1 MRVGGA
7 PASAAAAFRTVVGV
21 AIATLVA
28 TVRFA
33 AADGAPQAASRPVA
47 GPAYRLIALPSGRVA
62 AEARPD
68 VLATPVAPGSLMK
81 LATLVA
87 LYEQGLGDVRVS
99 CTRRVVVD
107 GKPLACI
114 HPDLHRPLTA
124 AEAIGYSCNTYF
136 GTLAQRLPR
145 QSLDA
150 VLVRLGLSPI
160 APGSPVASAALGL
173 GGVRATPIQLLEA
186 FLRLTGGSSRR
197 AAMPEAARQALR
209 EGTELSARAGTAR
222 AIGDAGFSG
231 LAKTGT
237 APMPGGGTMG
247 LVVAVVNAELPTH
260 AIVVLAPGAA
270 GTDAA
275 AIAADLLGRHGAPRR
290 DATVRVGIAR
300 RDGGYDITT
309 MAAEEYVSRVVAG
322 EMGGGAGPA
331 ALEAMAITARTFLH
345 ASRGRHTGEGFE
357 VCDLS
362 HCQVLGS
369 ASPSTDLAA
378 RATAGLVLVEGS
390 SPAQVYYSASCGGY
404 TEKPSNVWPGAR
416 DAPYLPAR
424 PDPACAGAPA
434 WRTEIAE
441 PDLRRLLRAAGLRG
455 DGPVR
460 FTVASRHGSGRAA
473 RLDVEGMVPDHLD
486 AGAFRTA
493 AGRLLGWQTVKS
505 TMFDIGRTASGYV
518 LTGRGGGHGVGLCVL
533 GALSRAR
540 DGAGRDA
547 ILAAYF
553 PGLRVAELR
562 AASPGAAA
570 ASALARAAGVRITL
584 PEGEREN
591 LGDVKALAADAVRD
605 LAAWLGRP
613 EPPVI
618 DIVFHPTVEAYT
630 RATGQPWWTA
640 GASRDTR
647 IDVLPRRVLA
657 SRGILLPTLRHEI
670 THVLADPVLAGRPLW
685 VREGLAVYLA
695 GEAPQTDGRPGG
707 GAAAGT
713 PACPPDEALRSP
725 GSADALR
732 RAYDAAGA
740 CVARALQ
747 AGVRWQNLR

>member
-1 MRVGGA
+1 MRVSGA
-7 PASAAAAFRTVVGV
+7 PASAAAPFRTLVCAALAALLAV
-21 AIATLVA
+21 A
-28 TVRFA
+28 RFA
-33 AADGAPQAASRPVA
+33 SAGGAPQAASRPVA

-136 GTLAQRLPR
+136 GVLAQRLPR

-186 FLRLTGGSSRR
+186 FLRLTGGSSRP

-260 AIVVLAPGAA
+260 GIIVLAPGAA

-309 MAAEEYVSRVVAG
+309 IAAEEYVSRVVAG

-345 ASRGRHTGEGFE
+345 ANRGRHEGEGFE

-362 HCQVLGS
+362 DCQVLGS
-369 ASPSTDLAA
+369 AGPSTDLAA
-378 RATAGLVLVEGS
+378 RATAGLVLVEGG
-390 SPAQVYYSASCGGY
+390 SPAQVYYSASCGGH

-416 DAPYLPAR
+416 DAAYLPAR

-473 RLDVEGMVPDHLD
+473 RLDVEGMAPDHLD
-486 AGAFRTA
+486 AGTFRAA

-505 TMFDIGRTASGYV
+505 TMFDISRTASGYV
-518 LTGRGGGHGVGLCVL
+518 LTGRGGGHGVGLCVF
-533 GALSRAR
+533 GAMSRAR
-540 DGAGRDA
+540 KGAGRDA

-553 PGLRVAELR
+553 PGLRVAERR

-570 ASALARAAGVRITL
+570 APALAARVRITL

-591 LGDVKALAADAVRD
+591 LGDVRALAADAVHD

-613 EPPVI
+613 EPPGL
-618 DIVFHPTVEAYT
+618 DIVFHATVEAYT

-647 IDVLPRRVLA
+647 IDVLPRPVLV
-657 SRGILLPTLRHEI
+657 SRGILLSTLRHEI
-670 THVLADPVLAGRPLW
+670 AHVLADSVLAGRPLW
-685 VREGLAVYLA
+685 VREGLAVHLA
-695 GEAPQTDGRPGG
+695 AEAPHTDGRPAG

-713 PACPPDEALRSP
+713 PACPSDEALRSP

-747 AGVRWQNLR
+747 AGVRWQDLR